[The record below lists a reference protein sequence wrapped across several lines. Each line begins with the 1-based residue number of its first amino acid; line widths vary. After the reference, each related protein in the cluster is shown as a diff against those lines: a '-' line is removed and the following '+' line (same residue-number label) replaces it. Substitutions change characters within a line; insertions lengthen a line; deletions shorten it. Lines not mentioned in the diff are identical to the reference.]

1 MNAPMNSA
9 AHASVNAAAA
19 KSRWR
24 TRAIMVSVPLLV
36 LGAGA
41 YLWWSGQ
48 GQVSTDNAYVRIDK
62 VAISSDVTSR
72 VRRVLVAEN
81 MPVKRGQLLIELADD
96 PFRIALAQA
105 EARLADA
112 RLQVRQLQSGTGSS
126 AADVSGK
133 REALAFA
140 LTELDRQQTL
150 LTRGFATR
158 ARLQQAQYAVA
169 NARAE
174 LTRALA
180 NDRSARQAAGIA
192 ITETNHPLVLA
203 AAAARDKAAFD
214 LSRTRIRSP
223 ADGIATQTS
232 RLLPG
237 QVMIQGVA
245 SLSVMVAG
253 SAFVEANFKETELAD
268 MRVGQRAEVR
278 LDAFPDA
285 VLNGRVDSIGVGTGS
300 EFSVLPAQNA
310 TGNWVKVV
318 QRVPVRIKLDERPQT
333 PLPMPLIAGL
343 SAEVK
348 VITK

>member
-1 MNAPMNSA
+1 MNAMKPVEAQAPASA
-9 AHASVNAAAA
+9 
-19 KSRWR
+19 RWR
-24 TRAIMVSVPLLV
+24 TRAIMLSVPLLV
-36 LGAGA
+36 LGVGL
-41 YLWWSGQ
+41 YLWWTGL
-48 GQVSTDNAYVRIDK
+48 GQVSTDNAYVRVDK

-72 VRRVLVAEN
+72 VLRVNVTEN
-81 MPVKRGQLLIELADD
+81 MPVKRGQVLIQLADE
-96 PFRIALAQA
+96 PFRIALAEA

-112 RLQVRQLQSGTGSS
+112 RLKVRQLQSGTGGS
-126 AADVSGK
+126 AADVSAK

-150 LTRGFATR
+150 IDRGFATR
-158 ARLQQAQYAVA
+158 ARLQQAQFAVA

-174 LTRALA
+174 LSRALA
-180 NDRSARQAAGIA
+180 DDRSARQAAGIA
-192 ITETNHPLVLA
+192 ISEANHPLVLA
-203 AAAARDKAAFD
+203 AAAARDKATFD

-223 ADGIATQTS
+223 ANGIATQTS

-245 SLSVMVAG
+245 GLSVMVTD
-253 SAFVEANFKETELAD
+253 SAFVEANFKETELAE

-278 LDAFPDA
+278 LDAYPD
-285 VLNGRVDSIGVGTGS
+285 VPLPGRVESIGVGTGS

-318 QRVPVRIKLDERPQT
+318 QRVPVRIKLDGQPSV
-333 PLPMPLIAGL
+333 PLIAGL

-348 VITK
+348 VITQ

>member
-1 MNAPMNSA
+1 MNAPIKPA
-9 AHASVNAAAA
+9 ALAEAPAR
-19 KSRWR
+19 SRNR
-24 TRAIMVSVPLLV
+24 TRIIMLSVPLLV
-36 LGAGA
+36 VAVGV
-41 YLWWSGQ
+41 YLWWSGR
-48 GQVSTDNAYVRIDK
+48 GQVSTDNAYVRVDK

-72 VRRVLVAEN
+72 VLRVNVTEN
-81 MPVKRGQLLIELADD
+81 MPVQRGQVLIELADE

-112 RLQVRQLQSGTGSS
+112 RLQVRQLQSGTGGS
-126 AADVSGK
+126 AADVAAK

-140 LTELDRQQTL
+140 ITELDRQQTL
-150 LTRGFATR
+150 IDRGFATR
-158 ARLQQAQYAVA
+158 ARLQQAQFAVA

-174 LTRALA
+174 LNRALA
-180 NDRSARQAAGIA
+180 DDRSARQAAGIA
-192 ITETNHPLVLA
+192 TSEANHPLVLA
-203 AAAARDKAAFD
+203 AAAARDQAAFD
-214 LSRTRIRSP
+214 LSRTLIRSP
-223 ADGIATQTS
+223 ANGIATQTS

-245 SLSVMVAG
+245 GLSVMVTD
-253 SAFVEANFKETELAD
+253 SAFVEANFKETELAE

-278 LDAFPDA
+278 LDAFPDI
-285 VLNGRVDSIGVGTGS
+285 VLPGRVDSIGVGTGS

-318 QRVPVRIKLDERPQT
+318 QRVPVRVKLDAPQQAK
-333 PLPMPLIAGL
+333 LPMPLIAGL

>member
-1 MNAPMNSA
+1 MNALKPA
-9 AHASVNAAAA
+9 ARVEIPEA

-24 TRAIMVSVPLLV
+24 TRAIMLSVPLLV
-36 LGAGA
+36 LGVGA
-41 YLWWSGQ
+41 YLWWSGL
-48 GQVSTDNAYVRIDK
+48 GQVTTDNAYVRVDK
-62 VAISSDVTSR
+62 VSISSDVTSR
-72 VRRVLVAEN
+72 VLRVLVAEN
-81 MPVKRGQLLIELADD
+81 TPVKRGQLLIQLADD

-112 RLQVRQLQSGTGSS
+112 RLQVRQLQSGTASS
-126 AADVSGK
+126 DASVSAK

-140 LTELDRQQTL
+140 LTELERQQTL
-150 LTRGFATR
+150 IDRGFATR

-174 LTRALA
+174 LNRAIA
-180 NDRSARQAAGIA
+180 DDRSARQAAGIA
-192 ITETNHPLVLA
+192 LSETNHPLVLA
-203 AAAARDKAAFD
+203 ATAARDKAAFD
-214 LSRTRIRSP
+214 LSRTMIRSP
-223 ADGIATQTS
+223 ANGIATQTS

-245 SLSVMVAG
+245 GLSVMVTD
-253 SAFVEANFKETELAD
+253 SAFVEANFKETELAE

-278 LDAFPDA
+278 LDAFPDI
-285 VLNGRVDSIGVGTGS
+285 VLPGRVDSIGVGTGS

-318 QRVPVRIKLDERPQT
+318 QRVPVRVKLDAPQQAK
-333 PLPMPLIAGL
+333 LPMPLIAGL

>member
-1 MNAPMNSA
+1 MKPVAAEAPA
-9 AHASVNAAAA
+9 AT
-19 KSRWR
+19 RWR
-24 TRAIMVSVPLLV
+24 TRAVMLSVPLLV
-36 LGAGA
+36 VAVGV
-41 YLWWSGQ
+41 YLWWSGL
-48 GQVSTDNAYVRIDK
+48 GQVSTDNAYVRVDK

-72 VRRVLVAEN
+72 VLRVNVAEN
-81 MPVKRGQLLIELADD
+81 MPVKRGQVLIQLADE
-96 PFRIALAQA
+96 PFRIALAEA

-112 RLQVRQLQSGTGSS
+112 RLQVRQLQSGTGGS
-126 AADVSGK
+126 AADVSAK

-140 LTELDRQQTL
+140 ETELTRQQTL
-150 LTRGFATR
+150 IDRGFATR
-158 ARLQQAQYAVA
+158 ARLQQAQFEVA

-174 LTRALA
+174 LNRALA
-180 NDRSARQAAGIA
+180 DDRRAREAAGRA
-192 ITETNHPLVLA
+192 ADAATHPLVLA

-245 SLSVMVAG
+245 GLSVMVTD
-253 SAFVEANFKETELAD
+253 SAYVEANFKETELAA

-278 LDAFPDA
+278 LDAFPDR
-285 VLNGRVDSIGVGTGS
+285 VLPGRVDSIGVGTGS

-318 QRVPVRIKLDERPQT
+318 QRVPVRIRLDSKAAKDIGV
-333 PLPMPLIAGL
+333 PLIAGL

>member
-1 MNAPMNSA
+1 MKPVSPEAPT
-9 AHASVNAAAA
+9 

-24 TRAIMVSVPLLV
+24 TRAIMLSVPLLV
-36 LGAGA
+36 LGVGV
-41 YLWWSGQ
+41 YLWWSGL
-48 GQVSTDNAYVRIDK
+48 GQVSTDNAYVRVDK

-72 VRRVLVAEN
+72 VLSVNVGEN
-81 MPVKRGQLLIELADD
+81 TPVKRGQVLIQLADE
-96 PFRIALAQA
+96 PFRIALAEA

-112 RLQVRQLQSGTGSS
+112 RLQVRQLQSGTGGS
-126 AADVSGK
+126 AADVSAK

-140 LTELDRQQTL
+140 LTELERQQTL
-150 LTRGFATR
+150 IDRGFATR
-158 ARLQQAQYAVA
+158 ARLQQAQFAVA

-174 LTRALA
+174 LNGALA
-180 NDRSARQAAGIA
+180 DDRRARDAAGLA
-192 ITETNHPLVLA
+192 SDEASHPLVLA

-223 ADGIATQTS
+223 ANGIATQTS

-245 SLSVMVAG
+245 GLSVMVTD
-253 SAFVEANFKETELAD
+253 SAYVEANFKETELAE

-278 LDAFPDA
+278 LDAYPD
-285 VLNGRVDSIGVGTGS
+285 VPLPGRVDTIGVGTGS

-318 QRVPVRIKLDERPQT
+318 QRVPVRIKLDGQPKV
-333 PLPMPLIAGL
+333 PLIAGL